1 MKIQT
6 RFRTYDPD
14 QLLLMP
20 PDLRE
25 WLPEDDLA
33 YFLMDLVARLDLRG
47 IERDYDGDRGGQPA
61 YNPRMMTGL
70 LLYAYC
76 VGMPSSRKIETATYH
91 SVAFRVIAADQHP
104 DHDTIAEFRR
114 RHLKALAGLFV
125 QVLRICRKAGLA
137 KLGHVALDGTK
148 VRANASK
155 HKAMS
160 YGRMEE
166 TARRLEEE
174 VRELLQRAE
183 RTDAEEDARY
193 GAGRRGDELPEEL
206 RFKRSRLKKIQEA
219 MAALEAE
226 AQEEAEARR
235 EEIRRR
241 EQERERCG
249 QKRRGPKPKDPLERP
264 KEKAQRNFTDPDSR
278 IMKDGATKSF
288 EQCYNAQA
296 AVDGDFQIIVAAE
309 ITQEA
314 NDKAQVAP
322 MLEAIET
329 NTGGEKPKRLS
340 ADSGYFSEANA
351 EHLREEGVD
360 AYVAAGRTK
369 HGENPLPAV
378 PRGRIPKDATAG
390 ERMKRKLR
398 TIKGRATYSKRK
410 AIVEPVFGQIKEI
423 RGFRRF
429 SFRGQEKVRAEWS
442 LICLTHNLLKLFRN
456 GFVPQE
462 A

>member
-1 MKIQT
+1 
-6 RFRTYDPD
+6 
-14 QLLLMP
+14 
-20 PDLRE
+20 
-25 WLPEDDLA
+25 
-33 YFLMDLVARLDLRG
+33 
-47 IERDYDGDRGGQPA
+47 
-61 YNPRMMTGL
+61 
-70 LLYAYC
+70 
-76 VGMPSSRKIETATYH
+76 
-91 SVAFRVIAADQHP
+91 
-104 DHDTIAEFRR
+104 
-114 RHLKALAGLFV
+114 V

-160 YGRMEE
+160 YRRMEE

-249 QKRRGPKPKDPLERP
+249 EKRRGPKPKDPSERP
-264 KEKAQRNFTDPDSR
+264 QEKAQRNFTDPDSR

-456 GFVPQE
+456 GLVPQE